1 MTMTTSPSTA
11 APAEAEE
18 VSLYEAIGGRAALV
32 AAVDVFYRRVLAD
45 PELSPFFPGGVG
57 DRHRAYLITFLGEA
71 LGGPS
76 RYRGR
81 DMATAHRGLS
91 ISNAHFDRVAGHLDA
106 TLDELGVPRHL
117 TDQIIGI
124 AATLRPAVVTA

>member
-1 MTMTTSPSTA
+1 MTMTTCPGTA
-11 APAEAEE
+11 APAEAEAI
-18 VSLYEAIGGRAALV
+18 SLYEAIGGRAALV

-81 DMATAHRGLS
+81 DIAVAHRELR
-91 ISNAHFDRVAGHLDA
+91 ISDTHFDRVAAHLDA

-117 TDQIIGI
+117 TDRIIGI
-124 AATLRPAVVTA
+124 AAGLRPAVVTA

>member
-1 MTMTTSPSTA
+1 MTVTTCPTTST
-11 APAEAEE
+11 PAEAEE
-18 VSLYEAIGGRAALV
+18 TSLYDAIGGRASLV

-45 PELSPFFPGGVG
+45 PELSPFFPDGVG

-81 DMATAHRGLS
+81 DMATAHRGLG
-91 ISNAHFDRVAGHLDA
+91 IGNAHFDRVAGHLDA

-117 TDQIIGI
+117 TDRIIGV